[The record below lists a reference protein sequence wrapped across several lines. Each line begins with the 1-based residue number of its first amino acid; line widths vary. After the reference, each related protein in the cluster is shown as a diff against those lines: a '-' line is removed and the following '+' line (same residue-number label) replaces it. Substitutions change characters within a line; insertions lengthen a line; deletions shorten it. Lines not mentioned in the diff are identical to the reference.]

1 MFPNK
6 NTNKDSSINRFRS
19 IFAVKTDKIGAE
31 MAKVTE
37 KIVINNPACPRLTP
51 KSVATLSKI
60 PPIIN
65 STIPTTNETIVN
77 KYTRLSILLHLSK
90 LLRHYD
96 HPKNLD
102 SQNVPQIVY
111 KKRRGMGT
119 VLSERF
125 PKLGTTILPLYR

>member
-90 LLRHYD
+90 FLRCD
-96 HPKNLD
+96 APNNPD